1 MQFAMDLMG
10 AMSVLS
16 WVAWIAFV
24 TLAAWF
30 AVSELRK
37 RKGSGDSPSG
47 PTKAGGAADAD
58 PPF

>member
-1 MQFAMDLMG
+1 MEFAVSLMG
-10 AMSVLS
+10 VMSTLS
-16 WVAWIAFV
+16 WVAWILFV
-24 TLAAWF
+24 ALAAWF
-30 AVSELRK
+30 VVSELRK